1 MLVRQDKLNFF
12 NTTPLVWMKKEREIE
27 LKNLPDKDQ
36 FIIVN
41 PEEIG
46 TFSLNLYDNSYKR
59 FCRSF
64 SG

>member
-1 MLVRQDKLNFF
+1 MRQDKLNFF

-27 LKNLPDKDQ
+27 LKNLPDKDH

-46 TFSLNLYDNSYKR
+46 M
-59 FCRSF
+59 CSF
-64 SG
+64 QICMATADFFF